1 MGRLASVVDVANAVS
16 FLVSDKPMIYTVTL
30 NPALDRT
37 LTVPSLRLGEVNR
50 ARAVRLDLSGKGIN
64 VSRALRLLG
73 VPSRTIAF
81 LGGGTGRGIRDG
93 LAAEG
98 LDVLCVEV
106 ADETRQNIT
115 VVDEAAGVLTKIN
128 EPGAAVSPADLAAM
142 AALIERSAAAGD
154 LWAFTGSLPP
164 GAPSDFYAR
173 LITLVQARGGRTF
186 LDSSGEALRQGL
198 AARPYAIKP
207 NSEEAGEALGRPV
220 VSDDDHVA
228 ALRWF
233 QDNGSR
239 LVCLTRGARRDDLG
253 VRWRPAISHA
263 AAGRR
268 GQPNRRGGCNVGRA
282 GVGGDG
288 RLRSGRDGAT
298 GGGLRHGGSYAG
310 GHRRRRACVGG
321 DALER
326 GQGRS
331 HLTITMS
338 GYCSLPRFCV

>member
-1 MGRLASVVDVANAVS
+1 
-16 FLVSDKPMIYTVTL
+16 MIYTVTL

-37 LTVPSLRLGEVNR
+37 LTVPSLRLGELNR
-50 ARAVRLDLSGKGIN
+50 AHTVRLDLSGKGIN
-64 VSRALRLLG
+64 VSRALRVLG
-73 VPSRTIAF
+73 VHSRIIAF
-81 LGGGTGRGIRDG
+81 VGGGTGTAIRDG
-93 LAAEG
+93 LAADGFETI
-98 LDVLCVEV
+98 CVEV

-142 AALIERSAAAGD
+142 EALIERSAAAGD
-154 LWAFTGSLPP
+154 LWVFSGSLPP

-173 LITLVQARGGRTF
+173 LITLVQARGSRAF

-239 LVCLTRGARRDDLG
+239 LVCLTRGARGIVLALDDVPRADAPLSATPPP
-253 VRWRPAISHA
+253 VA
-263 AAGRR
+263 AASPIGAGDATLAGLVWAVQDGCDPVETARR
-268 GQPNRRGGCNVGRA
+268 AVACGTAAAMQEGT
-282 GVGGDG
+282 GVGERATVEMLLREVRVT
-288 RLRSGRDGAT
+288 RLS
-298 GGGLRHGGSYAG
+298 
-310 GHRRRRACVGG
+310 
-321 DALER
+321 
-326 GQGRS
+326 Q
-331 HLTITMS
+331 
-338 GYCSLPRFCV
+338 